1 MPTPVPANLLPSSL
15 RAPSGKAVPTA
26 LLPEGLRPQK
36 EAAGF
41 LGSFGEA
48 VQTLGLADEA
58 ATYASNPTEEN
69 RRAFLNAA
77 ESKYR
82 KVGFGEGENWEA
94 FKELLGGSLGQLV
107 APVAAG
113 VGASFVTTPVGGLV
127 AAGTTGATQYT
138 TQNLLRQAQAQEE
151 AIAEGRRPE
160 DVSVGKA
167 VAAATGQTALDL
179 LAGPVFGKIA
189 KAFPFMRPLLGEGSK
204 KAVQEAG
211 EVLADAAK
219 QGTIQFVGGVAKGV
233 GKGVAFEVPQEIAQQ
248 GLERWQAGL
257 SLTDDEALGEYKQA
271 AIGAALLGGGF
282 GGVNA
287 ALPSRRAEVAPEA
300 GAEEAIP
307 QIEITPTT
315 KVDREAIF
323 SRLKGAAGEDISAGA
338 NAGVRA
344 LERRVSNDLA
354 FGTPE
359 SLADTDAYLT
369 EQEDR
374 IAAGE
379 YPEDIAEPLINALAE
394 ARRVVAEYTTPE
406 AARGP
411 SEDIAGE
418 PPAPISERLGA
429 GVPPVGEPGRV
440 RPTTSSVGGVDA
452 GPVGISEPS
461 VVPPTVGPVAEPDTL
476 ISETTAPT
484 VPAVPE
490 LTTKIAPTPSAPEVP
505 ELTAGAPEVAA
516 PAVPELTT
524 EVPEPTVAPVR
535 TEMKTASDWL
545 VNFADRYGQAPEV
558 DAWVKTNLGYET
570 LPEALETTGKLE
582 RSATQQAGQERLLQ
596 RNKINPII
604 DLVGKLDVNLGD
616 FGLFLW
622 ARDAL
627 ERNPII
633 AERNADFPEGGAGL
647 TTAQANETLNRFKEE
662 GVLPKFNQLAKK
674 ADELVD
680 YTLEQKV
687 KAGLLSGEEA
697 KAMREAQPSYMPL
710 KGFAADGDMLTADVD
725 DDANGPDRRE
735 QAMRAL
741 RSAVPTGSVDEYRK
755 AFGRGSMPFHPLFNL
770 FQDAEQAT
778 RRAVMNEAAQP
789 ILRAWKVDPK
799 AFEGIMNVYTD
810 AQPKRVMMGRDIPG
824 GRFEP
829 VPDMKREYYSNPG
842 KYLLVKDKG
851 VAHYIEFN
859 EEGPG
864 AEIKRM
870 FANMRPQDMQGAT
883 KTIAN
888 VNNFMKGMLTYK
900 NPLYLLFVAPFRDT
914 SDAIATAMY
923 HQNLK
928 GSPAYKKNL
937 ASKTFLYAIN
947 PTTWST
953 LARFV
958 FGKAPLDS
966 QTGALLEEMIAA
978 GGATLHT
985 RFLDVQEKANV
996 AQRAIKE
1003 LQGIENLSPKERGAK
1018 LWEGLNYW
1026 LDGLADI
1033 MDMSGRFATYRAATD
1048 LGIKSTDAARLALDS
1063 SLNLTRRGEKARSL
1077 DLVFPFFGAAV
1088 EGSRKTVR
1096 IMRNPKSFMKVFGAL
1111 IAYGVM
1117 ESLWNAMMSG
1127 DSDDDGQDDYLD
1139 LDQGASLRMSR
1150 VTIYYGDGPDDY
1162 IKVPIGQMLGYFKFV
1177 GNKIGD
1183 VMAGT
1188 ATPSEATEG
1197 LIPGFFSLMSPVR
1210 VPSAD
1215 LASVTTAFTPLIGK
1229 PFMENIM
1236 NENFFGS
1243 PIYQRAYEG
1252 SGPRSELGRAS
1263 TGEPWKEIAKA
1274 INQIPVISGG
1284 SAAVSGKLD
1293 FQPEAYRHIIEGYF
1307 GGPYQLAKQLVGL
1320 KEAEGVADVP
1330 GIKSFKGT
1338 GSEYTP
1344 QSKYFENSNTVR
1356 QIMSRLAKLP
1366 PEEQAKQGEK
1376 FFVDTD
1382 PRVIAAYKAVE
1393 SNLDRI
1399 NKEQRASLE
1408 TATTPEDKQLVLDYY
1423 REQKNQYYSAF
1434 NSIYNDAK
1442 REQ

>member
-15 RAPSGKAVPTA
+15 REPSGKAVPTD

-41 LGSFGEA
+41 FGSFGEA

-58 ATYASNPTEEN
+58 TAYASNPTEEN
-69 RRAFLNAA
+69 RRAFLKAA

-113 VGASFVTTPVGGLV
+113 IGASFATTPVGGLV

-138 TQNLLRQAQAQEE
+138 TQNLLRQAEAQER
-151 AIAEGRRPE
+151 AIAEGRKPE
-160 DVSVGKA
+160 DVSVTKA

-179 LAGPVFGKIA
+179 LAGPVFGKVA
-189 KAFPFMRPLLGEGSK
+189 KAFPFMRPLLGEGGK
-204 KAVQEAG
+204 KAAQEAG

-219 QGTIQFVGGVAKGV
+219 NGTIQFAGGVAKGV

-271 AIGAALLGGGF
+271 AIGATLLGGGF

-287 ALPSRRAEVAPEA
+287 ALPTRRAEAAPEEA
-300 GAEEAIP
+300 GAIP
-307 QIEITPTT
+307 QIEIAPTT

-323 SRLKGAAGEDISAGA
+323 SRLKGAAGEDISVGA

-344 LERRVSNDLA
+344 LERRVSNDLSM
-354 FGTPE
+354 GTPE
-359 SLADTDAYLT
+359 SLAEADAYLT
-369 EQEDR
+369 AQEDR

-379 YPEDIAEPLINALAE
+379 FPQDIAEPLLRPVLNEDGTPAVDAEGKAIYEGALAE
-394 ARRVVAEYTTPE
+394 ARRMVKE
-406 AARGP
+406 ARKNIGEADRGP
-411 SEDIAGE
+411 SEGVAGE
-418 PPAPISERLGA
+418 PSAPIGERLGA
-429 GVPPVGEPGRV
+429 GVPPVGEPGV
-440 RPTTSSVGGVDA
+440 AGAATSNIGGIDT
-452 GPVGISEPS
+452 GPVGVSES
-461 VVPPTVGPVAEPDTL
+461 ATVSPPVSPVAEPDTL
-476 ISETTAPT
+476 
-484 VPAVPE
+484 V
-490 LTTKIAPTPSAPEVP
+490 
-505 ELTAGAPEVAA
+505 
-516 PAVPELTT
+516 
-524 EVPEPTVAPVR
+524 EPTSTPVR
-535 TEMKTASDWL
+535 TEMKVAPNWL
-545 VNFADRYGQAPEV
+545 VNFADRYGQAPEL
-558 DAWVKTNLGYET
+558 DAWVKANLGYET

-582 RSATQQAGQERLLQ
+582 LASTKQAGQERLLQ
-596 RNKINPII
+596 RNRFDPIV
-604 DLVGKLDVNLGD
+604 DLAGKLNVNLGD
-616 FGLFLW
+616 FGMFLW
-622 ARDAL
+622 ARDAI

-687 KAGLLSGEEA
+687 KAGMLTAEEA

-710 KGFAADGDMLTADVD
+710 KGFAAEGDMLTADVD

-741 RSAVPTGSVDEYRK
+741 RTAVPTGSVDEYRK

-778 RRAVMNEAAQP
+778 RRAIMNEAAQP

-864 AEIKRM
+864 AELKRM
-870 FANMRPQDMQGAT
+870 FANMRPEDMQGAA
-883 KTIAN
+883 KTVAN

-900 NPLYLLFVAPFRDT
+900 NPLYLMFVAPFRDI
-914 SDAIATAMY
+914 SDAVATAMY

-947 PTTWST
+947 PTTWGT

-958 FGKAPLDS
+958 FGKAPLDTE
-966 QTGALLEEMIAA
+966 TGALLEEMVAA

-1018 LWEGLNYW
+1018 LLDGLNYW
-1026 LDGLADI
+1026 IDGLADI

-1063 SLNLTRRGEKARSL
+1063 SLNLTRRGEMARSL

-1096 IMRNPKSFMKVFGAL
+1096 IMKNPKSLVKVFGAL
-1111 IAYGVM
+1111 IAYGAM

-1177 GNKIGD
+1177 GNKAGD

-1188 ATPSEATEG
+1188 ATPGEASEG

-1210 VPSAD
+1210 VPTAD

-1229 PFMENIM
+1229 PFVENIL
-1236 NENFFGS
+1236 NQNFFGS
-1243 PIYQRAYEG
+1243 PIYQKAYEG
-1252 SGPRSELGRAS
+1252 SGPSSGMGRAS
-1263 TGEPWKEIAKA
+1263 TGEAWKDIAKA
-1274 INQIPVISGG
+1274 INSITGG
-1284 SAAVSGKLD
+1284 SDAVSGKVD
-1293 FQPEAYRHIIEGYF
+1293 FQPEVYRHMVESYL
-1307 GGPYQLAKQLVGL
+1307 GGPYQLAKQLAGL
-1320 KEAEGVADVP
+1320 KEAEGIADVP
-1330 GIKSFKGT
+1330 GVKSFKGT
-1338 GSEYTP
+1338 GSEYSP
-1344 QSKYFENSNTVR
+1344 QSKYFQNTATVR
-1356 QIMSRLAKLP
+1356 QIMSRLSKLT
-1366 PEEQAKQGEK
+1366 PEQQAEQGEK
-1376 FFVDTD
+1376 YFVDTD
-1382 PRVIAAYKAVE
+1382 PRVISAYKAVE
-1393 SNLDRI
+1393 ANLDRI
-1399 NKEQRASLE
+1399 NKEQKASMALAQ
-1408 TATTPEDKQLVLDYY
+1408 TAEDKQAVLDYY
-1423 REQKNQYYSAF
+1423 RAQKNQYYSAF
-1434 NSIYNDAK
+1434 NSIYNAAN
-1442 REQ
+1442 RGE

>member
-1 MPTPVPANLLPSSL
+1 MSGPWERYQSATPAVSGPWERYS
-15 RAPSGKAVPTA
+15 AP
-26 LLPEGLRPQK
+26 K

-58 ATYASNPTEEN
+58 TTYANNPTDEN
-69 RRAFLNAA
+69 RRAFLKAA

-113 VGASFVTTPVGGLV
+113 IGASFATTPVGGLV

-138 TQNLLRQAQAQEE
+138 TQNLLRQAEAQER
-151 AIAEGRRPE
+151 AIAEGRKPE

-167 VAAATGQTALDL
+167 VVAATGQTALDL

-189 KAFPFMRPLLGEGSK
+189 KAFPFMRPLLGEGGK

-219 QGTIQFVGGVAKGV
+219 NGTIQFVGGVAKGV

-257 SLTDDEALGEYKQA
+257 SLTDDEAQSEYKQA
-271 AIGAALLGGGF
+271 AIGATLLGGGF
-282 GGVNA
+282 GGINA
-287 ALPSRRAEVAPEA
+287 ALPTRRAEAAPEE
-300 GAEEAIP
+300 AEAVP
-307 QIEITPTT
+307 QIEIAPTT
-315 KVDREAIF
+315 KVDRDAIF
-323 SRLKGAAGEDISAGA
+323 SRLKGAAGEDISVGA

-344 LERRVSNDLA
+344 LELRVSNDLSM
-354 FGTPE
+354 GTPE
-359 SLADTDAYLT
+359 SLAEADAYLAA
-369 EQEDR
+369 QEDK

-379 YPEDIAEPLINALAE
+379 FPQDIAEPLLRPVLNEDGTPAVDAEGKAIYEGALAE
-394 ARRVVAEYTTPE
+394 ARRMVEE
-406 AARGP
+406 ARKNIGEAGRGP
-411 SEDIAGE
+411 SEGVAGE
-418 PPAPISERLGA
+418 PSAPVGEGLGA
-429 GVPPVGEPGRV
+429 GVPPVGEPG
-440 RPTTSSVGGVDA
+440 TTGAAAPDTGGIDEGAMGVGESA
-452 GPVGISEPS
+452 A
-461 VVPPTVGPVAEPDTL
+461 VPPPVSPVAEPDTL
-476 ISETTAPT
+476 
-484 VPAVPE
+484 
-490 LTTKIAPTPSAPEVP
+490 
-505 ELTAGAPEVAA
+505 
-516 PAVPELTT
+516 
-524 EVPEPTVAPVR
+524 VPEPTVAPVR
-535 TEMKTASDWL
+535 TEMKAAPNWL
-545 VNFADRYGQAPEV
+545 VNFADRYGQAPEL
-558 DAWVKTNLGYET
+558 DAWVKANLGYET

-582 RSATQQAGQERLLQ
+582 LASTKQAGQERLLQ
-596 RNKINPII
+596 RNRFDPIV
-604 DLVGKLDVNLGD
+604 DLAGKLDVNLGD

-687 KAGLLSGEEA
+687 KAGMLTAEEA

-710 KGFAADGDMLTADVD
+710 KGFAAEGDMLTADVD

-741 RSAVPTGSVDEYRK
+741 RTAVPTGSVDEYRK

-778 RRAVMNEAAQP
+778 RRAIMNEAAQP

-810 AQPKRVMMGRDIPG
+810 AQPKRVIMGRDIPG

-864 AEIKRM
+864 AELKRM
-870 FANMRPQDMQGAT
+870 FANMRPQDMQGAA
-883 KTIAN
+883 KTVAK

-937 ASKTFLYAIN
+937 ASRTFFYALN
-947 PTTWST
+947 PTTWTT

-966 QTGALLEEMIAA
+966 QTGALLEEMVAA

-1096 IMRNPKSFMKVFGAL
+1096 IMKNPKSLVKVFGAL

-1177 GNKIGD
+1177 GNKAGD

-1188 ATPSEATEG
+1188 ATPGEATEG

-1215 LASVTTAFTPLIGK
+1215 LASVATAFTPLIGK

-1243 PIYQRAYEG
+1243 PIYQQAYEG
-1252 SGPRSELGRAS
+1252 SGPRSGLGRAS
-1263 TGEPWKEIAKA
+1263 TAEPYKDIAKA
-1274 INQIPVISGG
+1274 LNSLTGG
-1284 SAAVSGKLD
+1284 SEAVSGKVD
-1293 FQPEAYRHIIEGYF
+1293 FQPEMYRQIIEGYF

-1356 QIMSRLAKLP
+1356 QIMSRLAKLS
-1366 PEEQAKQGEK
+1366 PEEQARQGEK

-1382 PRVIAAYKAVE
+1382 PRVISAYKAVE
-1393 SNLDRI
+1393 ANLDRI
-1399 NKEQRASLE
+1399 NKEQRATLE
-1408 TATTPEDKQLVLDYY
+1408 MATTAEDKQMVLDYY
-1423 REQKNQYYSAF
+1423 RAQKNQYYSAF
-1434 NSIYNDAK
+1434 NSVYNDAK

>member
-58 ATYASNPTEEN
+58 TAYASNPTEEN
-69 RRAFLNAA
+69 RRAFLKAA

-113 VGASFVTTPVGGLV
+113 IGASFATTPVGGLV

-138 TQNLLRQAQAQEE
+138 TQNLLRQAEAQER
-151 AIAEGRRPE
+151 AIAEGRKPE

-179 LAGPVFGKIA
+179 AAGPVFGKIA

-204 KAVQEAG
+204 KAAQEAG

-219 QGTIQFVGGVAKGV
+219 KGTIQFAGGVAKGV
-233 GKGVAFEVPQEIAQQ
+233 GKGIAFEVPQEIAQQ

-287 ALPSRRAEVAPEA
+287 ALPSRRAEAAPEA
-300 GAEEAIP
+300 GAEEATP
-307 QIEITPTT
+307 RIEITPTT
-315 KVDREAIF
+315 KVDRDVIF
-323 SRLKGAAGEDISAGA
+323 SRLKDAAGEDISAGA

-411 SEDIAGE
+411 SEGIAGE
-418 PPAPISERLGA
+418 PPALISERLGA

-440 RPTTSSVGGVDA
+440 RPTTPSVGGVDA
-452 GPVGISEPS
+452 GPVGISESAAVPPS
-461 VVPPTVGPVAEPDTL
+461 VSPVAEPDTL
-476 ISETTAPT
+476 
-484 VPAVPE
+484 V
-490 LTTKIAPTPSAPEVP
+490 
-505 ELTAGAPEVAA
+505 
-516 PAVPELTT
+516 
-524 EVPEPTVAPVR
+524 EPTSTPVR
-535 TEMKTASDWL
+535 TEMKVAPNWL
-545 VNFADRYGQAPEV
+545 VNFADRYGQAPEL
-558 DAWVKTNLGYET
+558 DAWVKANLGYET

-582 RSATQQAGQERLLQ
+582 LASTKQAGQERLLQ
-596 RNKINPII
+596 RNRFDPIV
-604 DLVGKLDVNLGD
+604 DLAGKLNVNLGD
-616 FGLFLW
+616 FGMFLW
-622 ARDAL
+622 ARDAI

-687 KAGLLSGEEA
+687 KAGLLSEEDA

-810 AQPKRVMMGRDIPG
+810 AQPKRVVMGRDIPG

-864 AEIKRM
+864 AELKRM
-870 FANMRPQDMQGAT
+870 FANMRPEDMQGAA
-883 KTIAN
+883 KTVAN

-900 NPLYLLFVAPFRDT
+900 NPLYLMFVAPFRDT

-947 PTTWST
+947 PTTWGT

-958 FGKAPLDS
+958 FGKAPVDTE
-966 QTGALLEEMIAA
+966 TGALLEEMVAA

-1018 LWEGLNYW
+1018 LLDGLNYW
-1026 LDGLADI
+1026 IDGLADI

-1063 SLNLTRRGEKARSL
+1063 SLNLTRRGEMARSL
-1077 DLVFPFFGAAV
+1077 DLVFPFFGAAI

-1096 IMRNPKSFMKVFGAL
+1096 IMKNPKSLVKVFGAL

-1177 GNKIGD
+1177 GNKAGD

-1188 ATPSEATEG
+1188 ATPGEASEG
-1197 LIPGFFSLMSPVR
+1197 LRPGFFSLMSPVR
-1210 VPSAD
+1210 VPTAD

-1229 PFMENIM
+1229 PFVENIL
-1236 NENFFGS
+1236 NQNFFGS
-1243 PIYQRAYEG
+1243 PIYQKAYEG
-1252 SGPRSELGRAS
+1252 SGPSSGMGRAS
-1263 TGEPWKEIAKA
+1263 TGEAWKDIAKA
-1274 INQIPVISGG
+1274 INSITGG
-1284 SAAVSGKLD
+1284 SDAVSGKVD
-1293 FQPEAYRHIIEGYF
+1293 FQPEVYRHMVESYL
-1307 GGPYQLAKQLVGL
+1307 GGPYQLAKQLAGL
-1320 KEAEGVADVP
+1320 KEAEGIADVP
-1330 GIKSFKGT
+1330 GVKSFKGT
-1338 GSEYTP
+1338 GSEYSP
-1344 QSKYFENSNTVR
+1344 QSKYFQNTATVR
-1356 QIMSRLAKLP
+1356 QIMSRLSKLT
-1366 PEEQAKQGEK
+1366 PEQQAEQGEK

-1382 PRVIAAYKAVE
+1382 PRVISAYKAVE
-1393 SNLDRI
+1393 ANLDRI
-1399 NKEQRASLE
+1399 NKEQKASMALAQ
-1408 TATTPEDKQLVLDYY
+1408 TAEDKQTVLDYY
-1423 REQKNQYYSAF
+1423 RAQKNQYYSAF
-1434 NSIYNDAK
+1434 NSIYNAAN
-1442 REQ
+1442 RGE